1 MAPFQMHDYGLC
13 VTFLQGFTQSKIS
26 ASYIS
31 YYRKSVLPRGMEGF
45 WVPQVHSSQPFEAE
59 AHLNVQ
65 KKGVSPFPEQNF
77 CPETDNCFPVKYCL
91 VEASVFSLFS

>member
-13 VTFLQGFTQSKIS
+13 VIFLQGFAQPKTS

-31 YYRKSVLPRGMEGF
+31 HYRKSVLPRGMEGF

-65 KKGVSPFPEQNF
+65 KKGSVPFSWTEFLPW
-77 CPETDNCFPVKYCL
+77 DR
-91 VEASVFSLFS
+91 